1 MRIIN
6 DVEFSADDINE
17 YKNIIYMN
25 IIKGKQDSIILSCA
39 CKKYISAKAA
49 NHCFTSLIPCIGL
62 QVLVVGR
69 KQLNIVLADSQL
81 EAEGNKLIL
90 FDAFSIVDSD
100 NFSDLHDL
108 FAMLWEDP
116 GIKETFKRRSEIQV
130 IDSIGYYLDNLD
142 RICKPEY
149 VPSHQDILHARKTTQ
164 SIVECQIQI
173 DNVEFHFTDVGG
185 QVR

>member
-25 IIKGKQDSIILSCA
+25 IIKGKQDSIILSFA
-39 CKKYISAKAA
+39 KLYSAKAA
-49 NHCFTSLIPCIGL
+49 NHSFTSVFPCIGL

-69 KQLNIVLADSQL
+69 KQLNITLADSQL

-142 RICKPEY
+142 RICRPEY
-149 VPSHQDILHARKTTQ
+149 LPSNQDILHARKTTQ

>member
-25 IIKGKQDSIILSCA
+25 IIKGKLDSIILSFS
-39 CKKYISAKAA
+39 YYAKAA
-49 NHCFTSLIPCIGL
+49 NHSFSSLIPCIGL

-69 KQLNIVLADSQL
+69 KQLNIALADSQL

-108 FAMLWEDP
+108 FAMIWEDP

-142 RICKPEY
+142 RICRPEY
-149 VPSHQDILHARKTTQ
+149 LPSNQDILHARKTTQ

>member
-25 IIKGKQDSIILSCA
+25 IIKGKQDSIILSA
-39 CKKYISAKAA
+39 LGQKVYYAKAA
-49 NHCFTSLIPCIGL
+49 NHSFSSFIPCIGL

-69 KQLNIVLADSQL
+69 KQLNIALVDSQL

-142 RICKPEY
+142 RICRPEY
-149 VPSHQDILHARKTTQ
+149 LPSNQDILHARKTTQ

>member
-25 IIKGKQDSIILSCA
+25 IIKGKLDSIILSL
-39 CKKYISAKAA
+39 KVYYAKAA
-49 NHCFTSLIPCIGL
+49 NHSFSSLIPCIGL

-69 KQLNIVLADSQL
+69 KQLNIKLADSQL

-100 NFSDLHDL
+100 NF
-108 FAMLWEDP
+108 
-116 GIKETFKRRSEIQV
+116 
-130 IDSIGYYLDNLD
+130 YLIYMTYL
-142 RICKPEY
+142 RCYGK
-149 VPSHQDILHARKTTQ
+149 ILESRKL
-164 SIVECQIQI
+164 SK
-173 DNVEFHFTDVGG
+173 GG
-185 QVR
+185 PKYK